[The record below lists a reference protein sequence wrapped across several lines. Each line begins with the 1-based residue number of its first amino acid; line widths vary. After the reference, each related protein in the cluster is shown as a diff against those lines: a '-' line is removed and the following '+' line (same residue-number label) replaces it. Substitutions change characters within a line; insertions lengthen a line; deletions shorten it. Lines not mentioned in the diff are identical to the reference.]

1 MPPLSRADAIAAL
14 TAPGQPYAL
23 HDIDVGGRRIRS
35 FVHAPASLRAIYEA
49 TATDRPFLV
58 YGDER
63 MSFAQAWEEASRIGA
78 ALVGRCGIGRGDRVA
93 IALRNYPEWVLAFTA
108 VTSIG
113 AIAVALNAMWSGEEL
128 AYALADCGA
137 KLVFADDERLERL
150 AQRPQPPGLQVV
162 AVRCTPPFA
171 LAGAI
176 ALAELSRSEG
186 PLPSSST
193 PSGGGPGKGP
203 GLGALSRNEGPLPS
217 SSTPSGGGPGK
228 GPGLGARGS
237 AGAAMPPAAI
247 GPDDFATIFY
257 TSGSSGH
264 PKGVVSSHRA
274 IVCALLSWE
283 LERSIGELV
292 AGVEPPVVA
301 DPGTLIAVPLFHTTG
316 LMICLSGYR
325 AQRRLVCMTR
335 WDAEAAAALIERERL
350 TTFTAPA
357 AMTGDLLRVAR
368 SGRYDLGSLLSVGGG
383 GAPRAPEQVRQLG
396 ATFGRALPATGWGMT
411 ETNAIGA
418 SISGAEYLARP
429 ASSGRCA
436 QVLELKVVDDTGA
449 SLPAGRRGEL
459 RVRGA
464 SLFAGYWRPDGLDT
478 SVFDDGWFRTGDV
491 AVIDADGFVTIVDRI
506 KDLIIRGG
514 ENIGCAHVEA
524 ALLMHPQV
532 REAAVYAVPD
542 ERLGEEV
549 GATVQVS
556 GDVDPDALREFLAA
570 HLARFEIP
578 RYLVTSDAP
587 LPRTPSGKIL
597 KRQIRTDALAALQR
611 AGRAAAAAPSETADK
626 GPA

>member
-1 MPPLSRADAIAAL
+1 MHPLSRADAIAAL

-23 HDIDVGGRRIRS
+23 QDIVVGGRRIRS
-35 FVHAPASLRAIYEA
+35 FVHAPTSLRALYEA
-49 TATDRPFLV
+49 TATDRRFLV

-63 MSFAQAWEEASRIGA
+63 WSFAQAWAAASRIGD
-78 ALVGRCGIGRGDRVA
+78 ALVGRCGITRGDRVA

-108 VTSIG
+108 ITSIG

-137 KLVFADDERLERL
+137 KLVFADAERLERL
-150 AQRPQPPGLQVV
+150 ARHPPPPGLQVV
-162 AVRCTPPFA
+162 AVRCAPPFA

-176 ALAELSRSEG
+176 AFADL
-186 PLPSSST
+186 
-193 PSGGGPGKGP
+193 
-203 GLGALSRNEGPLPS
+203 
-217 SSTPSGGGPGK
+217 
-228 GPGLGARGS
+228 GS

-247 GPDDFATIFY
+247 EPDDFATIFY

-264 PKGVVSSHRA
+264 PKGVVSTHRA
-274 IVCALLSWE
+274 IVSALLSWE
-283 LERSIGELV
+283 LERRIGELV
-292 AGVEPPVVA
+292 VGIEPPVA
-301 DPGTLIAVPLFHTTG
+301 AEPGTLIAVPLFHATG
-316 LMICLSGYR
+316 SHAVYLASYR

-335 WDAEAAAALIERERL
+335 WDPEAAAALIERERL

-383 GAPRAPEQVRQLG
+383 GAPRAPEQVRQIG
-396 ATFGRALPATGWGMT
+396 ATFSRALPATGWGMT

-418 SISGAEYLARP
+418 SISGADYLARP
-429 ASSGRCA
+429 ASSGRCS
-436 QVLELKVVDDTGA
+436 QVLELKVVDDAGA
-449 SLPAGRRGEL
+449 SLPAGQRGEL
-459 RVRGA
+459 LVRGA
-464 SLFAGYWRPDGLDT
+464 SLFAGYWKPDGLDT
-478 SVFDDGWFRTGDV
+478 TVFDDGWFRTGDV

-524 ALLMHPQV
+524 ALLTHPQV

-542 ERLGEEV
+542 DRLGEEV
-549 GATVQVS
+549 GATVHVS
-556 GDVDPDALREFLAA
+556 GELDADALREFLAA

-578 RYLVTSDAP
+578 RYLVKSDAP

-597 KRQIRTDALAALQR
+597 KRQIRADALAALQR
-611 AGRAAAAAPSETADK
+611 AGQAVVAVSPRTAGK
-626 GPA
+626 GLA